1 MSVKVDGKAVG
12 REHQLLSVSITKVV
26 NRISSARL
34 VYVDGSAS
42 ASDFP
47 LSNAGLFVPGKSVE
61 VLGGAV
67 DSSPTSLFTGVVVK
81 HSIKVRDHSA
91 SQLIVEC
98 KHKATKLSVGERN
111 AYFLDQSDSE
121 AIESLLERAGI
132 EADVEDTRGKH
143 KQQVQFRCTDWDYL
157 LARAQANGKFVL
169 TNDATVRVAA
179 PKLEKAST
187 ELQYGATI
195 LELDAEIDARSQY
208 SAIQAVTWDAD
219 SQELVTADASDPGI
233 AGPGNLNGDD
243 LSKVVGLGKDA
254 IVHAAITEAEAQQ
267 WADAEWLRSRL
278 SKVSGRMKCEGIGT
292 VNPGDTVKLS
302 GVGERVSGDVFV
314 TGVRHEFDTLQGW
327 KTHLQ
332 FGAGDG
338 WTPESHP
345 TTTPKASGLLPGV
358 NGLQTAVVVSNE
370 DDAGSHRVRVRIPT
384 VDSSSDGTWARVAS
398 LDAGDKRGF
407 FFRPEIGDEVVVGF
421 LDDDPRQPV
430 ILGMLHSAAKAAP
443 IEGSDDNHE
452 KAYVSRSNMKLYFND
467 DKKVVRLETPA
478 GNSLTLSEDE
488 KSIVIKDQ
496 NGNKIALTS
505 DGITIQSAKKLE
517 LKSGTGLELN
527 AGTDLSLSASTS
539 LALNGSASAELK
551 SSGVT
556 TVKGSLVQI
565 N

>member
-1 MSVKVDGKAVG
+1 
-12 REHQLLSVSITKVV
+12 VSITKVV

-47 LSNAGLFVPGKSVE
+47 LSNSELFIPGKSIE

-67 DSSPTSLFTGVVVK
+67 DSSPTPLFTGIVVR
-81 HSIKVRDHSA
+81 HALKVRDHSA
-91 SQLIVEC
+91 SQLIIEC
-98 KHKATKLSVGERN
+98 KHKAAKLSVGERS
-111 AYFLDQSDSE
+111 AYYLDQSDSE
-121 AIESLLERAGI
+121 AIESLLERAGVQ
-132 EADVEDTRGKH
+132 ADVENTSGKH

-157 LARAQANGKFVL
+157 LARAQANGKLVL
-169 TNDATVRVAA
+169 TNDAKVRVAT
-179 PKLEKAST
+179 PKLQKASA

-195 LELDAEIDARSQY
+195 LELDAEIDARSQF
-208 SAIQAVTWDAD
+208 QAVQAITWDAD
-219 SQELVTADASDPGI
+219 SQELVRADGSDPGI
-233 AGPGNLNGDD
+233 TGPGNLSGDD
-243 LSKVVGLGKDA
+243 LSKVVGLDKGA
-254 IVHAAITEAEAQQ
+254 IVHSAISEAEARA

-278 SKVSGRMKCEGIGT
+278 SKVSGRMKCEGLGT

-302 GVGERVSGDVFV
+302 GVGDRVSGDVFV
-314 TGVRHEFDTLQGW
+314 TGVRHEFDTVQGW

-332 FGAGDG
+332 FGAADG
-338 WTPESHP
+338 WTPENHAA
-345 TTTPKASGLLPGV
+345 TPQKAGGLVPGV
-358 NGLQTAVVVSNE
+358 SGLQTAVVVSNE
-370 DDAGSHRVRVRIPT
+370 DDSGSFRVRVRIPT
-384 VDSSSDGTWARVAS
+384 VDSGSDGTWARVAS

-443 IEGSDDNHE
+443 FEGSDENHE
-452 KAYVSRSNMKLYFND
+452 KAYVSRSNLKLYFND

-505 DGITIQSAKKLE
+505 DGITIHSAKKLE

-527 AGTDLSLSASTS
+527 AGTDLSLSASAS
-539 LALNGSASAELK
+539 LGLNGSASAELK

-556 TVKGSLVQI
+556 SVKGSLVQI